1 MLSNIVENFISKKNI
16 FIGDKTEVLNSI
28 KINEKIKEIL
38 NIISTI
44 DDGVVGILLPRNI
57 NYILVILALWKSGR
71 AFVPLNYNW
80 PKKYSDLIIN
90 KSKIK
95 YLITNKKNIF
105 NKIIQLI

>member
-1 MLSNIVENFISKKNI
+1 MLKILYQKNI

-71 AFVPLNYNW
+71 FLYH
-80 PKKYSDLIIN
+80 LII
-90 KSKIK
+90 IGQ
-95 YLITNKKNIF
+95 KNIR
-105 NKIIQLI
+105 I

>member
-57 NYILVILALWKSGR
+57 NYILVILALWKS
-71 AFVPLNYNW
+71 VELLYH
-80 PKKYSDLIIN
+80 LII
-90 KSKIK
+90 IGQ
-95 YLITNKKNIF
+95 KNIR
-105 NKIIQLI
+105 I

>member
-1 MLSNIVENFISKKNI
+1 MLKILYQKNI

-57 NYILVILALWKSGR
+57 NYILVILALWKSGS
-71 AFVPLNYNW
+71 FLYH
-80 PKKYSDLIIN
+80 LII
-90 KSKIK
+90 IGQ
-95 YLITNKKNIF
+95 KNIR
-105 NKIIQLI
+105 I

>member
-38 NIISTI
+38 NIII
-44 DDGVVGILLPRNI
+44 IINDGVVGILLPRNI

-71 AFVPLNYNW
+71 VFCTLNYNW
-80 PKKYSDLIIN
+80 PKKYSVDN
-90 KSKIK
+90 
-95 YLITNKKNIF
+95 
-105 NKIIQLI
+105 